1 MDGLQWT
8 KNEIWMICRYPYFR
22 ESPQYTY
29 LGLESSQMMNNP
41 QFAFQK
47 LFPVSLLS
55 WAILI
60 SMNSWYRYSMSDFM
74 KWRHTSSV
82 MRNMINHK
90 FHKYVVN
97 SCRYPTNRLILR
109 YLFLNRAMLL
119 LVPGD
124 MVVAD
129 NLTRNQRCVGR
140 LRGGTT
146 CHPNAEVESLNG
158 SLTNQNKGLEP
169 TQNVGLAWL

>member
-1 MDGLQWT
+1 MKYGWPVGTPTSGNLHSIHTWDLNLRKWWITRNLPFRSCFRYLSFHGLFWYPWT
-8 KNEIWMICRYPYFR
+8 HGIDIVCRF
-22 ESPQYTY
+22 
-29 LGLESSQMMNNP
+29 
-41 QFAFQK
+41 
-47 LFPVSLLS
+47 S
-55 WAILI
+55 W
-60 SMNSWYRYSMSDFM
+60 NGG
-74 KWRHTSSV
+74 HTSSV
-82 MRNMINHK
+82 MRNMTNNK

-158 SLTNQNKGLEP
+158 SVTNQKKGLEP